1 MPKMDLSK
9 YGIKSVKEVLYNP
22 TYEVLYNEET
32 KPELEGYEK
41 GQVTELGAINVMTG
55 IYTGRSPKDKYIVMD
70 KNSKDTVWW
79 NTPEYPNDNHP
90 MSEKVWKVVKKTAQ
104 QELSG
109 KRLFVVDGFC
119 GTHKDTRMKVRFIME
134 VAWQAHFVTN
144 MFIKPTE
151 EELNAWYEAHKAELA
166 SQPRVEVEYVAVA
179 PEGLVRPE
187 SVSAE
192 AALKW
197 YEANKQR
204 FRQPEQVKV
213 AHILVPLAENAPEAA
228 VKQAME
234 KAVRIR
240 SEAEKGDFA
249 AARTYL
255 DRAIAR
261 LKMRNDNPMDPEA
274 IREKYGLEN
283 PRQLIEVKSLMGDTS
298 DNIPGVKGIG
308 EKTAMTLVKNFGT
321 LDSVYDHLDSPII
334 KPRQRENLLACRED
348 AYLSHTLGTI
358 RTDAPIDTAE
368 GAYKV
373 TEGNKPAAVRLM
385 QELEIQTLIT
395 RFGLDGIVPEQD
407 PDTLPE
413 VDAAIASLPAE
424 PSGHYLVAARP
435 AILGKKSAVV
445 QPEAWYAVQGTT
457 VYPLSEEELVSL
469 LDDPKVTLDVFDSA
483 PLYAKAMAAG
493 SWGSSI
499 VWDGKLA
506 AYLLDASASHYLLTT
521 LATSYHARSAFSCEE
536 YPDAGFLADL
546 FAKMKAEIT
555 ENGED
560 DLYNNIEF
568 PLAQVLADMTRT
580 GILVDREGIE
590 AFGVQLR
597 QELDQVLTRIEMEA
611 GTSDFNPNSPKQLG
625 TLLFDT
631 MGLHHGKKT
640 KNGWSTDAETLEK
653 LRDIPLVEDILQ
665 YRACQKLNS
674 TYVEGLLKV
683 IGEDGRI
690 HTRFN
695 QTEARTGRLS
705 SDNPNLQN
713 IPIRTE
719 MGSKLRAYFVAKPG
733 CVLVDADYSQIELR
747 ILAHVTGDA
756 HMQEAFLS
764 GADIH
769 RSTAAKIY
777 NIRPE
782 DVTPRL
788 RSSAKA
794 INFGIMYGKGA
805 YSLSKDIGVSVK
817 EAEAFLQTYL
827 ATFPNIDGYME
838 KTIADARQCG
848 FVSTLFGRRRALPE
862 LNSNNHNIRASG
874 ERMARNTPI
883 QGTAADVIKLAMVRV
898 WRRLRDE
905 KMESRLILTVHDE
918 LIVEAPEAEAE
929 KAAQILR
936 EEMEGCVHYAVPLS
950 TDVHTGKN
958 WLEAH

>member
-1 MPKMDLSK
+1 MKLMVIDGNSIVNRAY
-9 YGIKSVKEVLYNP
+9 YGIRPLSTRDGLYTHAIYGFLTTLQRLLDEEQPEALCVTFDRREPTFRHQADERYKAQRKGMPEELAMQLPYLKQVLSAMNIPQYDLTGYEADDLIGTISRRCEAAGWDCVIVTGDKDSLQLITPHTMVKLVS
-22 TYEVLYNEET
+22 TRMGQTTTKDMTEET
-32 KPELEGYEK
+32 FREQY
-41 GQVTELGAINVMTG
+41 
-55 IYTGRSPKDKYIVMD
+55 
-70 KNSKDTVWW
+70 
-79 NTPEYPNDNHP
+79 
-90 MSEKVWKVVKKTAQ
+90 
-104 QELSG
+104 
-109 KRLFVVDGFC
+109 GFAPI
-119 GTHKDTRMKVRFIME
+119 HMID
-134 VAWQAHFVTN
+134 
-144 MFIKPTE
+144 
-151 EELNAWYEAHKAELA
+151 LKA
-166 SQPRVEVEYVAVA
+166 
-179 PEGLVRPE
+179 
-187 SVSAE
+187 
-192 AALKW
+192 
-197 YEANKQR
+197 
-204 FRQPEQVKV
+204 
-213 AHILVPLAENAPEAA
+213 
-228 VKQAME
+228 
-234 KAVRIR
+234 
-240 SEAEKGDFA
+240 
-249 AARTYL
+249 
-255 DRAIAR
+255 
-261 LKMRNDNPMDPEA
+261 
-274 IREKYGLEN
+274 
-283 PRQLIEVKSLMGDTS
+283 LMGDAS
-298 DNIPGVKGIG
+298 DNIPGVPGVG
-308 EKTAMTLVKNFGT
+308 EKTAMALVQRYHSLAELYRLLPEIDAKPG
-321 LDSVYDHLDSPII
+321 II
-334 KPRQRENLLACRED
+334 KKLQEGRESAEHSRYLA
-348 AYLSHTLGTI
+348 TI
-358 RTDAPIDTAE
+358 VTDAPLNFTPEDNLRRPFAPELYDLLLKLEFQKLIDRYGLTPHRDTEAAPEYTVTVEPLETEQQAQALLAQWRQADHVTVYALPDLSVLSVQWDTGAHTSAAAELDQSRYTGPWRSLLTALFSADIRKVGHHIKDTMRALLEQDLPIEGYGFDTA
-368 GAYKV
+368 
-373 TEGNKPAAVRLM
+373 
-385 QELEIQTLIT
+385 
-395 RFGLDGIVPEQD
+395 
-407 PDTLPE
+407 
-413 VDAAIASLPAE
+413 
-424 PSGHYLVAARP
+424 
-435 AILGKKSAVV
+435 
-445 QPEAWYAVQGTT
+445 
-457 VYPLSEEELVSL
+457 
-469 LDDPKVTLDVFDSA
+469 
-483 PLYAKAMAAG
+483 
-493 SWGSSI
+493 
-499 VWDGKLA
+499 LA

-590 AFGVQLR
+590 TFGGQLR

-631 MGLHHGKKT
+631 MGLPHGKKT

-827 ATFPNIDGYME
+827 STFPNIDGYME

-848 FVSTLFGRRRALPE
+848 YVSTLFGRRRALPE

-898 WRRLRDE
+898 WRRLRNE

>member
-1 MPKMDLSK
+1 MSEYTLSQVSPTDK
-9 YGIKSVKEVLYNP
+9 TTLAEIDALLQKEGIRRDGNLDYICAMFDEDYHVIGTGSCFGNTLRCFAVSSDHQG
-22 TYEVLYNEET
+22 
-32 KPELEGYEK
+32 EGLLN
-41 GQVTELGAINVMTG
+41 QIITLTG
-55 IYTGRSPKDKYIVMD
+55 GRSAEEVVF
-70 KNSKDTVWW
+70 NSITSGAS
-79 NTPEYPNDNHP
+79 ND
-90 MSEKVWKVVKKTAQ
+90 
-104 QELSG
+104 
-109 KRLFVVDGFC
+109 
-119 GTHKDTRMKVRFIME
+119 I
-134 VAWQAHFVTN
+134 
-144 MFIKPTE
+144 
-151 EELNAWYEAHKAELA
+151 
-166 SQPRVEVEYVAVA
+166 
-179 PEGLVRPE
+179 
-187 SVSAE
+187 
-192 AALKW
+192 
-197 YEANKQR
+197 
-204 FRQPEQVKV
+204 
-213 AHILVPLAENAPEAA
+213 
-228 VKQAME
+228 E
-234 KAVRIR
+234 KAT
-240 SEAEKGDFA
+240 ST
-249 AARTYL
+249 AR
-255 DRAIAR
+255 
-261 LKMRNDNPMDPEA
+261 
-274 IREKYGLEN
+274 
-283 PRQLIEVKSLMGDTS
+283 
-298 DNIPGVKGIG
+298 
-308 EKTAMTLVKNFGT
+308 AM
-321 LDSVYDHLDSPII
+321 
-334 KPRQRENLLACRED
+334 
-348 AYLSHTLGTI
+348 
-358 RTDAPIDTAE
+358 
-368 GAYKV
+368 
-373 TEGNKPAAVRLM
+373 
-385 QELEIQTLIT
+385 IT
-395 RFGLDGIVPEQD
+395 RFGMSDSFDMMELETVNNPYLGN
-407 PDTLPE
+407 DT
-413 VDAAIASLPAE
+413 SL
-424 PSGHYLVAARP
+424 VC
-435 AILGKKSAVV
+435 SA
-445 QPEAWYAVQGTT
+445 
-457 VYPLSEEELVSL
+457 
-469 LDDPKVTLDVFDSA
+469 DSA
-483 PLYAKAMAAG
+483 AQVDKEVCEIIRSAHQKALQILRDNRDVM
-493 SWGSSI
+493 
-499 VWDGKLA
+499 DKLA
-506 AYLLDASASHYLLTT
+506 AYLLDASASKYQISELIP
-521 LATSYHARSAFSCEE
+521 AYKAAAAFTCTD
-536 YPDAGFLADL
+536 YPDAGRLADL
-546 FAKMKAEIT
+546 FARMKAEIT
-555 ENGED
+555 ACGED
-560 DLYNNIEF
+560 ALYNEIEF

-580 GILVDREGIE
+580 GVLVDKDGIE
-590 AFGVQLR
+590 QFGVKLR
-597 QELDQVLTRIEMEA
+597 EELEQVLTRIHMETGSA
-611 GTSDFNPNSPKQLG
+611 TFNPNSPKQLG
-625 TLLFDT
+625 EMLFDT
-631 MGLHHGKKT
+631 MGLPHGKKT
-640 KNGWSTDAETLEK
+640 QRGWSTDAETLES
-653 LRDIPLVEDILQ
+653 LREYPLVEDVLQ
-665 YRACQKLNS
+665 YRAYQKLNS

-848 FVSTLFGRRRALPE
+848 YVSTLFGRRRALPE